1 MKTVR
6 STFDG
11 FYVPAGEVV
20 LESSL
25 EGNLILVMG
34 QTKVAAF
41 RSWKYPKI
49 LEVEDPYVD
58 GLFVFGREY
67 LAVVDAR
74 VTVGG
79 FNIVGEKVVCMANAN
94 YVNASDSLRKV
105 GDTAPTA

>member
-1 MKTVR
+1 MTTSR

-11 FYVPAGEVV
+11 FYVPAGEIV
-20 LESSL
+20 LESSP

-58 GLFVFGREY
+58 GLYMFGSEY
-67 LAVVDAR
+67 LSVTDDK
-74 VTVGG
+74 VTVGN
-79 FNIVGEKVVCMANAN
+79 F
-94 YVNASDSLRKV
+94 
-105 GDTAPTA
+105 